1 MRILGGIVG
10 IVVVAIK
17 DSFAEEAVN
26 CLVAGR
32 ESSDNI
38 SSFIYKK
45 KKTFFQIF

>member
-32 ESSDNI
+32 ESEQYLSTHHLL
-38 SSFIYKK
+38 SFKK
-45 KKTFFQIF
+45 K